1 MRVTIKDIARE
12 AGVSV
17 TTVSR
22 VLNNKAD
29 VSDKTREKV
38 LKIIDRLNYNP
49 NSIARGLVMNKTYTI
64 GLIVPDISNAF
75 FAEIAKAIEDELREY
90 GYSVIFCNTDNDK
103 DREKESIDLLRSKQ
117 VDGLIGA
124 FSHDSKDEVLALG
137 KAGFPIV
144 QIDRL
149 VDDSQIPSV
158 IIDNILSGYEAT
170 EYLIKKGHR
179 RIAHITGALDTNT
192 GIRRAEGYRKALQE
206 YGIEIDEELVMEGD
220 FSQESGY
227 LAMKEILERNKD
239 LTAVFAGN
247 DMMALGAYRAIYAAG
262 LKIPEDIS
270 IIGHDDFTLA
280 SLVSPA
286 LTTMQQPIYKIGKVA
301 ASLLIDIIK
310 GKKNKEGLIVVNT
323 SLIERSSVKTI
334 H

>member
-192 GIRRAEGYRKALQE
+192 GICRAEGYRKALQE

>member
-149 VDDSQIPSV
+149 VDDSQIPFV

>member
-137 KAGFPIV
+137 KAGLPIV

>member
-90 GYSVIFCNTDNDK
+90 GYSVIFFNTDNDK

-124 FSHDSKDEVLALG
+124 CSHDSKDEVLALG

-192 GIRRAEGYRKALQE
+192 GIRQAEGYRKALQE

>member
-1 MRVTIKDIARE
+1 M
-12 AGVSV
+12 
-17 TTVSR
+17 
-22 VLNNKAD
+22 NNKAD